1 MSKNLDK
8 LISGTPFIR
17 IELENRISQSYPLYK
32 IIDNRKSKESY
43 NHTIGYITQQY
54 QDSVS
59 KDRDDV
65 RVVALNHR
73 QLTNELIEDEDSPSK
88 IYKSMDQIT
97 DALLN
102 IDSDRMKLFDI
113 PDHKSYF
120 IKFVTKLGFTGYITA
135 YNDDPSGEYSYRII
149 NIPMSVGKSVA
160 ESLLR
165 LVNKDINKPK
175 PYLIPIHNDSII
187 LVKLVEIDLMD
198 IEIDSKESM
207 TDELSNKSLK

>member
-65 RVVALNHR
+65 RVVAMNHR
-73 QLTNELIEDEDSPSK
+73 QLTSELIKDDKSPTK
-88 IYKSMDQIT
+88 IYKSIHQIT
-97 DALLN
+97 EALLN
-102 IDSDRMKLFDI
+102 IDSDKMKLFDLV
-113 PDHKSYF
+113 DDKSYF
-120 IKFVTKLGFTGYITA
+120 IKFVTKLGFSGYIST
-135 YNDDPSGEYSYRII
+135 YNDDPKAQYSYQIVNSPISI
-149 NIPMSVGKSVA
+149 NKEVA
-160 ESLLR
+160 DRLIE
-165 LVNKDINKPK
+165 LVNKDIDKPK
-175 PYLIPIHNDSII
+175 SYLIPVHGDSII
-187 LVKLVEIDLMD
+187 RIKLVEINLID